1 MSPAATGVLGVA
13 ALFLLLFLRL
23 PVWAALVLVG
33 FGGNSVLADWSSAFS
48 TLGQAPFDTASL
60 YTLSVVPLFILTGG
74 VASGTGLSADLF
86 KAATVTL
93 SGLRG
98 GLAVATIGASACFGA
113 VCGSSIA
120 TVATMTPI
128 SLKEMR
134 QARYSDGLATGA
146 IAAGGTLG
154 ILFPPSIILVIY
166 GAIAQQSVPK
176 LFAAGLVP
184 GILLTLLYM
193 AAALTVARIWP
204 DEAPSAPS
212 ATMRAR
218 VVALRG
224 PWQFLTLFVVT
235 IGGIYAGVFSPTEAA
250 SIGALGAILLG
261 LLGRRLKLSA
271 LVTTIE
277 SAVVTS
283 CMLYVIIIAANLFAY
298 FMVQTQLP
306 TALAEGTRA
315 RARRAG
321 LGGDAPRHP
330 RLPPH
335 GMLSRGDRHDP
346 HQRAGL
352 PAARRVYRIR
362 SDVVRHHRRHR
373 RRGRPHPPA
382 RGHEPLRHP
391 GAGAGR
397 VDARALPRRAS
408 VPPRA
413 LRAHRA
419 SFRLPAARAL
429 ATPAP
434 LWMSP
439 S

>member
-1 MSPAATGVLGVA
+1 
-13 ALFLLLFLRL
+13 
-23 PVWAALVLVG
+23 
-33 FGGNSVLADWSSAFS
+33 
-48 TLGQAPFDTASL
+48 
-60 YTLSVVPLFILTGG
+60 VPLFILTGG

-134 QARYSDGLATGA
+134 EARYSDGLATGA

-250 SIGALGAILLG
+250 SIGVLGAILLG
-261 LLGRRLKLSA
+261 LLGRRLKLPA

-315 RARRAG
+315 LAVPGWVVMLLVILAYLLMGCFLEAIGMILISVPVFLPLVVSFGYDPTWFAIIVVIVVEVG
-321 LGGDAPRHP
+321 L
-330 RLPPH
+330 
-335 GMLSRGDRHDP
+335 
-346 HQRAGL
+346 
-352 PAARRVYRIR
+352 I
-362 SDVVRHHRRHR
+362 
-373 RRGRPHPPA
+373 HPPVGMNLFVIQA
-382 RGHEPLRHP
+382 QAPGVSTLALYRGVLPFLLAP
-391 GAGAGR
+391 F
-397 VDARALPRRAS
+397 ALI
-408 VPPRA
+408 A
-413 LRAHRA
+413 LLFAFPQLA
-419 SFRLPAARAL
+419 LWLPQL
-429 ATPAP
+429 
-434 LWMSP
+434 LYG
-439 S
+439 